1 MSMHIDVSTGQVYG
15 VERCILVDTPFC
27 TPEEYA
33 RRTGQSLSTVRTQ
46 LDEGALPFVQPL
58 KKKGSRRLVNLMQL
72 AKEALEFEGQR
83 YG

>member
-1 MSMHIDVSTGQVYG
+1 MTECVDVHTGQVYG
-15 VERCILVDTPFC
+15 FERCILIDTPFC

-46 LDEGALPFVQPL
+46 LDEGVLPYVQPL

-83 YG
+83 YD